1 MRNMRFCRAAIALAA
16 AAMLCMNGC
25 APKNDGGTTAAATA
39 AETTAAETTA
49 AETTKA
55 ETTAAETTK
64 AETTAAETTAAET
77 TKAETSAAET
87 AAAEETQK
95 EEAAQAETAE
105 AGEDEDSEGGPGADD
120 AAEENQ
126 EIDEDE
132 LRGGKGRVVKSNTSG
147 DLVKP
152 EPTEGVMPEPP
163 LQ

>member
-1 MRNMRFCRAAIALAA
+1 MRNVKFCRAAIALAA

-25 APKNDGGTTAAATA
+25 APKNDSGATAAATTA

-49 AETTKA
+49 AETTA
-55 ETTAAETTK
+55 

-77 TKAETSAAET
+77 TASLTEK
-87 AAAEETQK
+87 AEETQK
-95 EEAAQAETAE
+95 EEAQQAEAAE
-105 AGEDEDSEGGPGADD
+105 AEEDEDSEGGPGADE
-120 AAEENQ
+120 AADENA
-126 EIDEDE
+126 EIDEEE

-163 LQ
+163 VQ

>member
-1 MRNMRFCRAAIALAA
+1 MRNVKFCRAAIALAA

-25 APKNDGGTTAAATA
+25 APKNDSGTTAAATTA

-49 AETTKA
+49 AETT
-55 ETTAAETTK
+55 
-64 AETTAAETTAAET
+64 AAETTAAET
-77 TKAETSAAET
+77 EK
-87 AAAEETQK
+87 AEETQK
-95 EEAAQAETAE
+95 EEAQQAEAAE

-120 AAEENQ
+120 AAEENS

-163 LQ
+163 VQ

>member
-1 MRNMRFCRAAIALAA
+1 MRNVKFCKAAIALAA

-25 APKNDGGTTAAATA
+25 APKNDSGATAAATTA

-49 AETTKA
+49 AETT
-55 ETTAAETTK
+55 AAETEK
-64 AETTAAETTAAET
+64 
-77 TKAETSAAET
+77 
-87 AAAEETQK
+87 AEETQK
-95 EEAAQAETAE
+95 EEAQQAEAAE
-105 AGEDEDSEGGPGADD
+105 AGEDEDSEGGPGAGD
-120 AAEENQ
+120 AAEENP

-163 LQ
+163 VQ

>member
-1 MRNMRFCRAAIALAA
+1 MRNVKFCKAAIALAA

-25 APKNDGGTTAAATA
+25 APKNDSGATAAATTA

-49 AETTKA
+49 AETT
-55 ETTAAETTK
+55 AAETEK
-64 AETTAAETTAAET
+64 
-77 TKAETSAAET
+77 
-87 AAAEETQK
+87 AEETQK
-95 EEAAQAETAE
+95 EEAQQAEAAE
-105 AGEDEDSEGGPGADD
+105 AGEDEDSEGGPGVGD
-120 AAEENQ
+120 AAEENP

-163 LQ
+163 VQ

>member
-1 MRNMRFCRAAIALAA
+1 MRNVKFCRAAIALAA

-25 APKNDGGTTAAATA
+25 APKNDSGATAAATTVAETTA

-49 AETTKA
+49 AETT
-55 ETTAAETTK
+55 AAETEK
-64 AETTAAETTAAET
+64 
-77 TKAETSAAET
+77 
-87 AAAEETQK
+87 AEETQK
-95 EEAAQAETAE
+95 EEAQQAEAAE

-120 AAEENQ
+120 AAEENS

-163 LQ
+163 VQ

>member
-1 MRNMRFCRAAIALAA
+1 MRNMKFCRAAIAVAA

-25 APKNDGGTTAAATA
+25 APKNNGSTTA

-49 AETTKA
+49 AETTAA
-55 ETTAAETTK
+55 ETTAAAETAA
-64 AETTAAETTAAET
+64 AETTAAETTAEET
-77 TKAETSAAET
+77 T
-87 AAAEETQK
+87 AEETQK
-95 EEAAQAETAE
+95 EEAEQAKAGE
-105 AGEDEDSEGGPGADD
+105 AGEDEDSEGGPGAGDT
-120 AAEENQ
+120 AEENS

-163 LQ
+163 VQ

>member
-1 MRNMRFCRAAIALAA
+1 MRNVKFCRAAIALAA

-49 AETTKA
+49 AETTA
-55 ETTAAETTK
+55 

-77 TKAETSAAET
+77 T
-87 AAAEETQK
+87 AAEETQK
-95 EEAAQAETAE
+95 EEAAQPAAADAE
-105 AGEDEDSEGGPGADD
+105 EDEDSEGGPGAGD
-120 AAEENQ
+120 AAEENL

-163 LQ
+163 VQ

>member
-1 MRNMRFCRAAIALAA
+1 MRNVKFCRAAIALAA

-25 APKNDGGTTAAATA
+25 APKNDSGATAAATTA

-49 AETTKA
+49 AETTA
-55 ETTAAETTK
+55 

-77 TKAETSAAET
+77 EK
-87 AAAEETQK
+87 AEETQK
-95 EEAAQAETAE
+95 EEAQQAEAAE

-120 AAEENQ
+120 AAEENS

-132 LRGGKGRVVKSNTSG
+132 LRGGNGRVVKSNTSG

-163 LQ
+163 VQ

>member
-1 MRNMRFCRAAIALAA
+1 MRNVKFCRAAIALAA

-25 APKNDGGTTAAATA
+25 APKNDSGTTAAATTAAETTTAETTA

-49 AETTKA
+49 AETEK
-55 ETTAAETTK
+55 
-64 AETTAAETTAAET
+64 
-77 TKAETSAAET
+77 
-87 AAAEETQK
+87 AEETQK
-95 EEAAQAETAE
+95 EEAQQAEAAE

-120 AAEENQ
+120 AAEENS

-163 LQ
+163 VQ

>member
-1 MRNMRFCRAAIALAA
+1 MRNVKFCRAAIALAA

-25 APKNDGGTTAAATA
+25 APKNDSGATAAATTA

-49 AETTKA
+49 AEI
-55 ETTAAETTK
+55 
-64 AETTAAETTAAET
+64 TAAETTAAET
-77 TKAETSAAET
+77 EK
-87 AAAEETQK
+87 AEETQK
-95 EEAAQAETAE
+95 EEAQPAEGVE
-105 AGEDEDSEGGPGADD
+105 AGEEEDSEGGPGADN
-120 AAEENQ
+120 AAEENS

-163 LQ
+163 VQ

>member
-1 MRNMRFCRAAIALAA
+1 MRNMKFCRAAIAVAA

-25 APKNDGGTTAAATA
+25 APKNNGSTTA

-49 AETTKA
+49 AETT
-55 ETTAAETTK
+55 
-64 AETTAAETTAAET
+64 AAETTAAET
-77 TKAETSAAET
+77 EK
-87 AAAEETQK
+87 AEETQK
-95 EEAAQAETAE
+95 EEAQQAETAE

-120 AAEENQ
+120 AAEENS

-163 LQ
+163 VQ

>member
-1 MRNMRFCRAAIALAA
+1 MRNVKFCRAAIALAA

-25 APKNDGGTTAAATA
+25 APKNDSGATAAATTA

-49 AETTKA
+49 AETT
-55 ETTAAETTK
+55 
-64 AETTAAETTAAET
+64 AAETTAAET
-77 TKAETSAAET
+77 EK
-87 AAAEETQK
+87 AEETQK
-95 EEAAQAETAE
+95 EEAQQAEAAE

-120 AAEENQ
+120 AAEENS

-163 LQ
+163 VQ

>member
-1 MRNMRFCRAAIALAA
+1 MRNVKFCRAAIALAA

-25 APKNDGGTTAAATA
+25 APKNDSGTTAAATTA

-49 AETTKA
+49 AETTA
-55 ETTAAETTK
+55 

-77 TKAETSAAET
+77 EK
-87 AAAEETQK
+87 AEETQK
-95 EEAAQAETAE
+95 EEAQQAEAAE

-120 AAEENQ
+120 AAEENS

-132 LRGGKGRVVKSNTSG
+132 LRGGKGRVVKSNTAG

-163 LQ
+163 VQ

>member
-1 MRNMRFCRAAIALAA
+1 MRNVKFCRAAIALAA

-25 APKNDGGTTAAATA
+25 APKNDSGATAAATTA

-49 AETTKA
+49 AETTA
-55 ETTAAETTK
+55 

-77 TKAETSAAET
+77 EK
-87 AAAEETQK
+87 AEETQK
-95 EEAAQAETAE
+95 EEAQQAEAAE
-105 AGEDEDSEGGPGADD
+105 AEEDEDSEGGPGADE
-120 AAEENQ
+120 AADENA
-126 EIDEDE
+126 EIDEEE

-163 LQ
+163 VQ